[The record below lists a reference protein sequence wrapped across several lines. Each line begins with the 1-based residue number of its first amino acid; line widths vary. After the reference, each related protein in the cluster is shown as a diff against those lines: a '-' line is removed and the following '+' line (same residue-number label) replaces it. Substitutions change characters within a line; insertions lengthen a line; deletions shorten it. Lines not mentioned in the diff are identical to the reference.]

1 MDFRC
6 AFRFALLGSLVFT
19 PFVAPFAIADGLSEY
34 RARVGYEIR
43 SSDSDSMETDSRML
57 RGQIFFSPVNAR
69 NDYPMGLQEYF
80 NRSSSVYLSRT
91 AVTQASGIDVSS
103 HYLGKGLTL
112 ASAQSPLVFSWSKS
126 EMQDADVDVAV
137 NFSGRQDAMAD
148 QSIDIKSLGVY
159 IDEFFVRFS
168 RTELDSMLKY
178 KYGERRH
185 ISGLSPNAGDH
196 YYLQVDSRKTSDELA
211 VMYTDRM
218 SDGTYFS
225 AGMSLVF
232 SDLNEEISDL
242 NYFVPLMIGG
252 DPDFPGALVNK
263 VSVKRSSD
271 EELWRY
277 YATWYPNR
285 YSYLKA
291 EYSRGV
297 NQGVALQGGTY
308 LTYRLSAYLS
318 FYQENGQRNPVD
330 VLMAGLEY
338 LF

>member
-1 MDFRC
+1 MKDFRS
-6 AFRFALLGSLVFT
+6 ALRIALLGSVI
-19 PFVAPFAIADGLSEY
+19 FAHFATADGLSEY
-34 RARVGYEIR
+34 RALIGFDIR
-43 SSDSDSMETDSRML
+43 SSDSDSMETDSRKL
-57 RGQIFFSPVNAR
+57 RGKLFFSPVNTR
-69 NDYPMGLQEYF
+69 NDYPMELQEYF

-91 AVTQASGIDVSS
+91 AATQESVINASS
-103 HYLGKGLTL
+103 HHLGKGLTL
-112 ASAQSPLVFSWSKS
+112 ASAQSPLVFSWSKL
-126 EMQDADVDVAV
+126 ETQDADVNALVS
-137 NFSGRQDAMAD
+137 FSGRQDAMAD
-148 QSIDIKSLGVY
+148 QAADTKSLGIY

-178 KYGERRH
+178 KYGESIH
-185 ISGLSPNAGDH
+185 ISGLSPIAGDH

-232 SDLNEEISDL
+232 SDINEEISDL
-242 NYFVPLMIGG
+242 NYFVPLMLGS

-285 YSYLKA
+285 YSYIKT
-291 EYSRGV
+291 EYSRGL
-297 NQGVALQGGTY
+297 NQGIALQGGAY
-308 LTYRLSAYLS
+308 LTYRMSVYAS
-318 FYQENGQRNPVD
+318 FVHGSGSHNPAKVT
-330 VLMAGLEY
+330 MAGLEY